1 MREAKEYALYKGE
14 KLLGM
19 GTIRELAERFNVKT
33 TTLYYYRTPTYL
45 RRTSNE
51 HGRRLVVL

>member
-14 KLLGM
+14 ELLGM
-19 GTIRELAERFNVKT
+19 STIRELAERFNVKI

-45 RRTSNE
+45 KRTSNE
-51 HGRRLVVL
+51 HGRRLVEL

>member
-14 KLLGM
+14 ELLGM
-19 GTIRELAERFNVKT
+19 GTIRELAERFNVKI

-45 RRTSNE
+45 KLTSNE
-51 HGRRLVVL
+51 HGRRLVEL